1 MKHALSSAILGIQ
14 AAGRLCLVA
23 TLCLSCSGWPA
34 DPASADGAVYNSLT
48 GLPLNQVLVRLA
60 PIRGEGSGYISTT
73 GDTGAFHF
81 ENVVPGD
88 YVLSLERPGF
98 MGPEMKTL
106 HLLPGGNARDL
117 ELRATPLASIAGRV
131 LDAEGEPLPDTQVCA
146 IRAEWERGKR
156 IYRQVGSADANDR
169 GEFRLAG
176 LAPGRYRIFTKGP
189 RNGSLRFAISEG
201 PGTPEFH
208 LAPSYFPSGQAFD
221 AAASVELSAGQ
232 EFGGIELKLALA
244 PAFHLRGTAEI
255 DPHTWSASPF
265 PISAIKM
272 DNGRPIWWFSI
283 SGQLKRD
290 GGFDISG
297 VPPGV
302 YAVTQSFPFQPTMAS
317 AIVSV
322 VTHDVN
328 GIALPKLRPAT
339 VLARF
344 VYVGDAMQ
352 DRVDASVLLQ
362 VAEPDSVGAGW
373 VRGNQSMKRQPDGS
387 LLFEHV
393 TPAAYEPVLAPNTHW
408 YAQSMTYNGQ
418 PVTGG
423 IEVAD
428 GSSGELQI
436 SLAEGSASVSGQVKT
451 GGEAL
456 VVVVAQSVL
465 QGNVAVHRT
474 AAAEDGRFSI
484 RGLAPGRYLVFAVR
498 GKYAEWPWE
507 NADFVALL
515 RGQATPVEI
524 AEKSS
529 AQVEVTLVVEETLRL
544 AEERIP

>member
-1 MKHALSSAILGIQ
+1 MIANYCQYSQFGATRAGRKPSGMKHALSSAILGIQ

-98 MGPEMKTL
+98 MAPEMKTL

-189 RNGSLRFAISEG
+189 RNQQFAAFRHFRG
-201 PGTPEFH
+201 PWDPRSFH

-232 EFGGIELKLALA
+232 EFGGSIELKLALA
-244 PAFHLRGTAEI
+244 MRRFTCAELRKSILTPGA
-255 DPHTWSASPF
+255 PLPF
-265 PISAIKM
+265 PSVQSRWTKRTAHLVVSSHK
-272 DNGRPIWWFSI
+272 RPVRRETGASI
-283 SGQLKRD
+283 SREYRR
-290 GGFDISG
+290 IC
-297 VPPGV
+297 V
-302 YAVTQSFPFQPTMAS
+302 YAVMQSFPFQPTMAS

-322 VTHDVN
+322 VTRDVN
-328 GIALPKLRPAT
+328 GIIALPKLRP
-339 VLARF
+339 R
-344 VYVGDAMQ
+344 
-352 DRVDASVLLQ
+352 R
-362 VAEPDSVGAGW
+362 
-373 VRGNQSMKRQPDGS
+373 
-387 LLFEHV
+387 
-393 TPAAYEPVLAPNTHW
+393 
-408 YAQSMTYNGQ
+408 
-418 PVTGG
+418 PVTSR
-423 IEVAD
+423 D
-428 GSSGELQI
+428 SST
-436 SLAEGSASVSGQVKT
+436 LAMRCKT
-451 GGEAL
+451 AL
-456 VVVVAQSVL
+456 TLLSFYRSPSQF
-465 QGNVAVHRT
+465 RRRRMEC
-474 AAAEDGRFSI
+474 AAI
-484 RGLAPGRYLVFAVR
+484 NP
-498 GKYAEWPWE
+498 
-507 NADFVALL
+507 
-515 RGQATPVEI
+515 
-524 AEKSS
+524 
-529 AQVEVTLVVEETLRL
+529 
-544 AEERIP
+544 